1 MHRSAVVLPLAALA
15 EVALAGLYPG
25 ITPYNHTCALQDPVL
40 SCSGGASHCLTDSC
54 CTETFG
60 GLVLLTQF
68 WTIYTDLEDQG
79 QVLPQDSWT
88 IHGLWPDFCNG
99 SYTQYCDL
107 SRQIDPHPS
116 PNTTNGLPDGTPV
129 PPYEGESIEGWFEPH
144 GKLDLLEY
152 MYKFWP
158 SRGEP
163 SWILWAHEYAKHAT
177 CFSTF
182 QMECYGPQPQELVDL
197 WEYFETTVAL
207 FRTLPTFDWFA
218 AADIVPSNTTG
229 YTLSAMHDALTNNF
243 GVVPYVSCSGPRYN
257 ETEAGAGS
265 TDNGRTQL
273 VEVWYYYH
281 VWGPVQNND
290 TLPVPADVVG
300 GSLSNCARAENAV
313 WYYERAPG
321 SEV

>member
-1 MHRSAVVLPLAALA
+1 M
-15 EVALAGLYPG
+15 
-25 ITPYNHTCALQDPVL
+25 
-40 SCSGGASHCLTDSC
+40 
-54 CTETFG
+54 
-60 GLVLLTQF
+60 
-68 WTIYTDLEDQG
+68 
-79 QVLPQDSWT
+79 
-88 IHGLWPDFCNG
+88 
-99 SYTQYCDL
+99 
-107 SRQIDPHPS
+107 
-116 PNTTNGLPDGTPV
+116 
-129 PPYEGESIEGWFEPH
+129 
-144 GKLDLLEY
+144 
-152 MYKFWP
+152 
-158 SRGEP
+158 
-163 SWILWAHEYAKHAT
+163 
-177 CFSTF
+177 
-182 QMECYGPQPQELVDL
+182 
-197 WEYFETTVAL
+197 AL